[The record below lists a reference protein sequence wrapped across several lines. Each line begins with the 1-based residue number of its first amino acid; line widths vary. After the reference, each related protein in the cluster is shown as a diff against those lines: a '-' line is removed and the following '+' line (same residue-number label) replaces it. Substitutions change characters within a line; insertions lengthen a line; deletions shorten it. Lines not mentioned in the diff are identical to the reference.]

1 MVNPSPPKPGF
12 PPGGTPAAP
21 STGVPRTVP
30 GVSPAARTGTP
41 AASQPPAAD
50 PTPGGRTGKV
60 VHDSRGNAVWD
71 WVKHTGRHAIDS
83 TSRLL
88 KKLETPEL
96 KIEQTHDE
104 ELRIVPD
111 AGAGGG
117 GDPYN
122 QKTKPKR
129 PGGK

>member
-1 MVNPSPPKPGF
+1 MVNPIRPKPGL
-12 PPGGTPAAP
+12 PPASTPATP
-21 STGVPRTVP
+21 SIGAPRTAP
-30 GVSPAARTGTP
+30 GVSQTIRTGMP
-41 AASQPPAAD
+41 AASQPPSGG

-71 WVKHTGRHAIDS
+71 WVKHTGRQAIDS

-88 KKLETPEL
+88 KKLEAPEL